1 MALKKKKKKKQKPA
15 KKAKAPKAPGEAI
28 EKPGMNV
35 YTMMLI
41 LSLIAI
47 TTACILLYMELGS
60 YGGIGAKPW
69 NVR

>member
-1 MALKKKKKKKQKPA
+1 MALKKKKKKKKQKP
-15 KKAKAPKAPGEAI
+15 KKAAKTSGVAVQ
-28 EKPGMNV
+28 KPGFNV

-47 TTACILLYMELGS
+47 TTACILLYMELGT
-60 YGGIGAKPW
+60 YGGINAKPW